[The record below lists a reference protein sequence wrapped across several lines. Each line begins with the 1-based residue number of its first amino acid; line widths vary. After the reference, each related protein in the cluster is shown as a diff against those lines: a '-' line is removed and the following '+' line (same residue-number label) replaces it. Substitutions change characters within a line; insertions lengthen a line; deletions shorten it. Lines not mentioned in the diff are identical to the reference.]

1 MSESDAHLS
10 NTPTPS
16 EEVASQSAPKQE
28 AAAQP
33 TSGSSAPSK
42 RSGLDLSDLKIMPAW
57 VSDFGKEPAARAR
70 EYDDADRP
78 SQRGDSRRGG
88 DAGRGGRSFGQGS
101 PSAPRGDRPPFRRPE
116 GGDRNERGGPRPP
129 RTEGGFR
136 GRDRD
141 RRHGDAP
148 PQREW
153 VDTPKDINASVH
165 PEDKSLDALSAHI
178 RSTGHA
184 FSLFDVSRLV
194 LAGSERF
201 GVRFL
206 CNDKRTQPLYR
217 VVSDGALFLTREEAL
232 QHILRGPA
240 LETYYRVEQIE
251 LEEPKGNFPS
261 VAVCGFSGEILGP
274 ASHHSFQTSIIRFH
288 RERFSNL
295 SLEDYKRRIRTET
308 NPELIQKWKDLQRKA
323 TRWLPLSAELESAPT
338 PAPEPEPASP
348 TPAADSGENTESAE
362 EVAATPSS
370 DSAATLANAIATRQ
384 EVELHFKRHHSEQAV
399 VEVRDITVAGNI
411 DKKQLSPGLFILL
424 RQAVEGARKHLFEM
438 SQRLSAGFDR
448 RGLKTF
454 KRRSGKMF
462 VCRVRPKAID
472 PSTLFAE
479 RVTAIVDH
487 LKKAPGGL
495 QLTDLLN
502 ALTKSPQSDPAS
514 TPPAEPES
522 PSAAETLPTTQPLTD
537 EQLAT
542 LKDLRW
548 LANEGYIIEY
558 SDGLV
563 TLGVQGEMP
572 AQIPT
577 SKKSPPATEPTS
589 EPAAES
595 PVASDPVAEE
605 PITEAPSPDALPES
619 AETTVS
625 SDPVA
630 EEPITEAPSPDA
642 LPESEETTEAPP
654 TEETTSSP
662 KTPDDPLQ

>member
-16 EEVASQSAPKQE
+16 EEVASKPAPKQE

-33 TSGSSAPSK
+33 TSGTSAPSK

-70 EYDDADRP
+70 EYDDTDRP

-101 PSAPRGDRPPFRRPE
+101 TSAPRGDRPPFRRPE

-153 VDTPKDINASVH
+153 VDTPKDINVSVH

-194 LAGSERF
+194 LAGGERF

-206 CNDKRTQPLYR
+206 CTDKRTQPLYR
-217 VVSDGALFLTREEAL
+217 VVADGALFLTREEAL

-274 ASHHSFQTSIIRFH
+274 ASHHSFQTSIIRLH
-288 RERFSNL
+288 RERFSNV

-308 NPELIQKWKDLQRKA
+308 NPELVQKWKDLQRKA
-323 TRWLPLSAELESAPT
+323 TRWLPLSEELASAPT
-338 PAPEPEPASP
+338 PAPEPAAPA
-348 TPAADSGENTESAE
+348 PAADSGENAESAE

-370 DSAATLANAIATRQ
+370 DSAATLANAISTRQ

-399 VEVRDITVAGNI
+399 VEVRDITVPGNI

-502 ALTKSPQSDPAS
+502 ALTKSPQSDPAA
-514 TPPAEPES
+514 TPAAEPEAPS
-522 PSAAETLPTTQPLTD
+522 SAAETSPTTQPLTD

-572 AQIPT
+572 AQAPT
-577 SKKSPPATEPTS
+577 SKKSPPATEPTEPTP

-595 PVASDPVAEE
+595 TVASAPVAEE
-605 PITEAPSPDALPES
+605 PIVEEPAPDALPES
-619 AETTVS
+619 V
-625 SDPVA
+625 
-630 EEPITEAPSPDA
+630 
-642 LPESEETTEAPP
+642 ETTESAPA
-654 TEETTSSP
+654 EEAASSP
-662 KTPDDPLQ
+662 EPPNDPLP